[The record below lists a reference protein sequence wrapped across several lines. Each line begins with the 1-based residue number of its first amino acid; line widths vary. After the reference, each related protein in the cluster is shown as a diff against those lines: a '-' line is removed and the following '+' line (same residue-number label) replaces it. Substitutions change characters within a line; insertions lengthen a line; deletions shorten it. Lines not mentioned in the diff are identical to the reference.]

1 MEKNVNSRGL
11 LSLIAVTFL
20 FVMGY
25 QVFDPILTLYMREVG
40 ATEFEVG
47 MMLAA
52 SILVG
57 IMSRIPFGIASE
69 KLGKR
74 NTILIAL
81 VTLFVSTV
89 FLYFV
94 SEPFWFYPA
103 LALQAL
109 PMSLFWA
116 SAVALA
122 SDMTAP
128 EKRGEAVGRYF
139 TAFGLAMFLGPLLCS
154 FLTVFLS
161 YRNVL
166 LVLLPFPVVS
176 TAIFLK
182 KLAKRNRESQERT
195 EEVETNVLNSFKRI
209 CKSRNVRALYLTN
222 ILNSIPLS
230 IFATLFSIY
239 CREKLFFTASLIS
252 LLFGARGGANA
263 LIRTPVGKIS
273 DKIGNR
279 KNPLIL
285 SGLLHILAF
294 LTISLTSDYLLLIL
308 AMIIFGL
315 GWGTRVAVGNT
326 LLIENLES
334 EDRGLALSI
343 SITLFGV
350 GRFLGSS
357 FAGFT
362 SPFLPANDAFKLSIP
377 LFLSVILVLV
387 LVIKERRH

>member
-1 MEKNVNSRGL
+1 MEKNVNSREL

-57 IMSRIPFGIASE
+57 IMLRIPFGIASE
-69 KLGKR
+69 KFGRR
-74 NTILIAL
+74 NTILVAL

-89 FLYFV
+89 FLFLV

-116 SAVALA
+116 PAVALA
-122 SDMTAP
+122 SDMAP
-128 EKRGEAVGRYF
+128 LEKRGEAVGRYF

-154 FLTVFLS
+154 FLTIFLS

-166 LVLLPFPVVS
+166 LLLLPFPVVS

-182 KLAKRNRESQERT
+182 KLAKRNREPQERT
-195 EEVETNVLNSFKRI
+195 EQVDNNVLNSFKRI
-209 CKSRNVRALYLTN
+209 YKSRNVRALYLTH

-239 CREKLFFTASLIS
+239 CREKLFFTAPLIG
-252 LLFGARGGANA
+252 LLFAARGGANA
-263 LIRTPVGKIS
+263 LIRAPVGKIS

-279 KNPLIL
+279 KKPLIL
-285 SGLLHILAF
+285 SSVFHILAF
-294 LTISLTSDYLLLIL
+294 LTISLTSNYLLLVL

-315 GWGTRVAVGNT
+315 GWGTRAAIGST

-334 EDRGLALSI
+334 KDRGLALSI

-362 SPFLPANDAFKLSIP
+362 SSFLPVNDLFKLSIP
-377 LFLSVILVLV
+377 LFSSVILVLAF
-387 LVIKERRH
+387 VINEKSL

>member
-1 MEKNVNSRGL
+1 MNPREL
-11 LSLIAVTFL
+11 LSLTAVTFL

-25 QVFDPILTLYMREVG
+25 QIFDPILTLYMREVG

-69 KLGKR
+69 KFGKQ

-89 FLYFV
+89 FLYSV

-116 SAVALA
+116 SAAALA
-122 SDMTAP
+122 SDMAPP

-154 FLTVFLS
+154 FFTVFLS

-166 LVLLPFPVVS
+166 LMLLPFPVVS

-182 KLAKRNRESQERT
+182 KLTKRNIESQERT
-195 EEVETNVLNSFKRI
+195 EEAETNVLNSFKRI
-209 CKSRNVRALYLTN
+209 YKSRNVRALYLTQ

-239 CREKLFFTASLIS
+239 CQEKLFFTASLIS
-252 LLFGARGGANA
+252 LLFGVRGGANA

-285 SGLLHILAF
+285 SGLLHIIAF
-294 LTISLTSDYLLLIL
+294 LAISLTSNYLLLVL

-315 GWGTRVAVGNT
+315 GWGTRVAVGNAF
-326 LLIENLES
+326 LIENLES

-343 SITLFGV
+343 SITLLGV
-350 GRFLGSS
+350 GRFLGST

-377 LFLSVILVLV
+377 LFLSVILVLA